1 MIIECA
7 CNGDDK
13 KEEYINLIAQKI
25 IDIIKEE
32 RENNINGLIS
42 AMGFNYDFLEE
53 VESPINKLKKLTSIE
68 NDKLGDVVMALE
80 FKKTENETLN
90 LTIFKDKNKNN
101 CITYKANID
110 VKITDDVNYMW
121 FIKRRYKRNNTIYL
135 STTSY

>member
-1 MIIECA
+1 
-7 CNGDDK
+7 
-13 KEEYINLIAQKI
+13 
-25 IDIIKEE
+25 
-32 RENNINGLIS
+32 
-42 AMGFNYDFLEE
+42 MGFNYDFLEE

-121 FIKRRYKRNNTIYL
+121 FTKRRYKRNNTIYL